1 MANQAF
7 LSVWC
12 RDFPE
17 VQILNRLDMFLATI
31 PFSASRPGID
41 RVTIRAIDATEA
53 PILEQDYRS
62 LPLEIAGAIG
72 IVGGYIHS
80 DCSYELHCHWDLAL
94 FNAETAKFTAEPQPL
109 EILCRGADY
118 DNETWREDGHFQV
131 CLGFEHLFT
140 GHAGLLGSGARPGA
154 PAASRE
160 EARFLEAMAWPENID
175 RYHEKTRENIHKLL
189 DWTHRIATA
198 VPLERLRLW
207 SEGEEDFEAR
217 LEDILA
223 VR

>member
-17 VQILNRLDMFLATI
+17 NQILNRLDMFLATI

-41 RVTIRAIDATEA
+41 RITVRAIDATEA

-72 IVGGYIHS
+72 IVGGYVHN
-80 DCSYELHCHWDLAL
+80 DCSYELHCYWDLAL
-94 FNAETAKFTAEPQPL
+94 FNSETAKFTTEPQPV
-109 EILCRGADY
+109 EILCHGADY
-118 DNETWREDGHFQV
+118 DNEIWRESGHFQV

-140 GHAGLLGSGARPGA
+140 GHAGLLGSSGRASP

-160 EARFLEAMAWPENID
+160 EARFMEAMAWPENIE
-175 RYHEKTRENIHKLL
+175 RYHEKTRENIRKVL
-189 DWTHRIATA
+189 DWTQRIATA

-207 SEGEEDFEAR
+207 SEGEDDLEAR
-217 LEDILA
+217 MEDILA
-223 VR
+223 AR